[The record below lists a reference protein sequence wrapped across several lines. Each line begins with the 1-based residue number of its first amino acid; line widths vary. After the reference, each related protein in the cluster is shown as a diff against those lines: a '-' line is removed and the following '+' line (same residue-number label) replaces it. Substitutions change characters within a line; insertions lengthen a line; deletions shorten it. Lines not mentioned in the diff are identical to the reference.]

1 MAYPGT
7 KDVDRHAARRLG
19 CVGAAGMAV
28 LGLLGGAL
36 LAWPSA
42 GGAVPRVLSGSGA
55 ATVGMLAGGPVD
67 ATRYGG
73 EVAGRPVMQQ
83 VWRATLTDGPS
94 GEIALSS
101 PDLATLTGGPS
112 VVFGDRS
119 GRVYALHLA
128 TGTAVA
134 GWPKDVGAPVTSTP
148 SVVQEPGTAHDTVL
162 VGTGDAGVPCAG
174 GYEWLLP
181 SGAAALV
188 RGPNPSTDPAC
199 AADGVEAS
207 MAVGTLGGVTGTVAG
222 TLGQET
228 YAMNVTTRAVLPGF
242 PWFQADSNFAT
253 PAIAD
258 VEGDGANQIIEG
270 GASTAGQAY
279 GRQYT
284 NGGHIRIL
292 SASGN
297 LLCVDTT
304 DESVNSS
311 PAVGQFLAGRAT
323 GIVAG
328 TGPTYPTASQHDQV
342 IAVDAACRQV
352 WARTLAGTTGYESPA
367 LADVLGNGQLQV
379 LVTTHSGGVYALDG
393 ANGATLW
400 HAQLA
405 HDIFGSPVTAALGTG
420 HQDVVVAT
428 INGFDVLTGTDGA
441 VLDATVLA
449 TTGFQ
454 NAPLVTR
461 DPNGTIGITVAGYQ
475 PDDSV
480 VAHYEI
486 ATSNGANVDSPGAWP
501 QFHHDPQ
508 LTGNA
513 DAPIA
518 TPVAP
523 FSTYSR
529 IAGSTPDATAA
540 AELEHQFD
548 ATAGHCPGTTASTR
562 PVVLATDKTY
572 PDALASAPLA
582 RSLGTGTL
590 LTPPTRLSA
599 PAAAAIS
606 EEGITHVV
614 VVGGPLAVSTSVVA
628 ALEATPA
635 TACGGSAGSGS
646 RIAVTR
652 IAGATA
658 YGTAADLA
666 KAAAAGGVGS
676 LDLSGAYQGTNATG
690 GDGRFND
697 TSGSASLAPVSSGA
711 LSTAVLATGTGFQD
725 AETASTLSY
734 ADRLPVL
741 LTTPTSLSPQAAGE
755 ISSLGV
761 AQVVVMGGPFAVSDA
776 VVAALEGMG
785 VSVLRV
791 AGHDATGTAA
801 QLARL
806 ETSPTPTGAGWRGT
820 GGLTVAQGQY
830 FGDGVAGA
838 VLAADGPSSGAP
850 EPLVLTESPTTV
862 GLPLAAFLH
871 MAGTTGL
878 GGARVT
884 HLTVLGGTLALPV
897 QTVDEMGADL

>member
-1 MAYPGT
+1 MPYAGT
-7 KDVDRHAARRLG
+7 KDVDRHAARWFG

-28 LGLLGGAL
+28 LGVLGGAL
-36 LAWPSA
+36 LPGSAA
-42 GGAVPRVLSGSGA
+42 GGAALHVSSQTGA
-55 ATVGMLAGGPVD
+55 ATVGTRAGGPVA
-67 ATRYGG
+67 ATREGG
-73 EVAGRPVMQQ
+73 AAAGDPVLQQ

-119 GRVYALHLA
+119 GRVYALNLA

-148 SVVQEPGTAHDTVL
+148 SVVQAPGTAHDTVL

-188 RGPNPSTDPAC
+188 RGPNPSTDPVC

-207 MAVGTLGGVTGTVAG
+207 MAVGTLGGVTGAVAG

-258 VEGDGANQIIEG
+258 VVGDGANQIIEG

-279 GRQYT
+279 GKQYT

-292 SASGN
+292 SASGG

-304 DESVNSS
+304 DESINSS
-311 PAVGQFLAGRAT
+311 PAVGQFLAGTAT

-328 TGPTYPTASQHDQV
+328 TGPTYPAASQHDQV
-342 IAVDAACRQV
+342 IAVDAGCHQV

-367 LADVLGNGQLQV
+367 LADVLGNGKLQV
-379 LVTTHSGGVYALDG
+379 VVTTHSGGVYALDG

-428 INGFDVLTGTDGA
+428 INGFDLLTGTDGA
-441 VLDATVLA
+441 VIDATVLV

-486 ATSNGANVDSPGAWP
+486 ATSNGANVDSPGTWP

-513 DAPIA
+513 DAPIV
-518 TPVAP
+518 TP

-548 ATAGHCPGTTASTR
+548 ASAGHCPGTIASTR
-562 PVVLATDKTY
+562 PVVLATDETY

-590 LTPPTRLSA
+590 LTPPTQLSV

-606 EEGITHVV
+606 KEGITHVV

-635 TACGGSAGSGS
+635 TACGGGAGSGS
-646 RIAVTR
+646 PITVTR
-652 IAGATA
+652 IAGVTA

-666 KAAAAGGVGS
+666 QAAAAGGVGS
-676 LDLSGAYQGTNATG
+676 LDLSGAYRGTNATG
-690 GDGRFND
+690 GDGRFNG
-697 TSGSASLAPVSSGA
+697 TSGSASVAPVSSGA

-725 AETASTLSY
+725 AEAASTLAY
-734 ADRLPVL
+734 ADRLPIL
-741 LTTPTSLSPQAAGE
+741 LTTPSSLSPQAADE
-755 ISSLGV
+755 ISGLGI
-761 AQVVVMGGPFAVSDA
+761 AQIVVMGGPLAVSDA
-776 VVAALEGMG
+776 VVAALQGMG

-791 AGHDATGTAA
+791 AGHDATGTAT

-806 ETSPTPTGAGWRGT
+806 ETSPAPTGAGWRGT

-838 VLAADGPSSGAP
+838 VVAADGPSCGAP
-850 EPLVLTESPTTV
+850 EPLVLTESPTMV
-862 GLPLAAFLH
+862 GSPLGIFLH

-878 GGARVT
+878 GGVVVT
-884 HLTVLGGTLALPV
+884 HLTVFGGPLALPA
-897 QTVDEMGADL
+897 QTVGEMGADL